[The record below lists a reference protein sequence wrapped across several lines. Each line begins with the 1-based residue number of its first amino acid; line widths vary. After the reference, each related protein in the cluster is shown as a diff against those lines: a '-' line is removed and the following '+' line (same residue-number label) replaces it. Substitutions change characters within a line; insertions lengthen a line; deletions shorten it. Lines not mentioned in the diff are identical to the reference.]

1 MSTAGKVLVV
11 SIMLA
16 SILCLVLA
24 AGVVQINYAGNRLL
38 DQIAKDLAKTQED
51 LEATRLET
59 IQVRDKTI
67 LVQEKIDRDL
77 TTLRAQQADLVRSRS
92 QIVDMLERLK
102 YDLDAENRKIE
113 LARAALQTRNN
124 EFDADEKALDDLRKQ
139 VQGLKAST
147 GQQTERLQSLRTE
160 FQKNYRGSREMLGKI
175 RPE

>member
-11 SIMLA
+11 FIMLA
-16 SILCLVLA
+16 SIVCMMLA
-24 AGVVQINYAGNRLL
+24 SAVVQINFAGNRQL

-77 TTLRAQQADLVRSRS
+77 TALRAQQADLVRSRS

-139 VQGLKAST
+139 VQGLKTST
-147 GQQTERLQSLRTE
+147 AQQTERLQSLRGD
-160 FQKNYRGSREMLGKI
+160 FQKNHRGSREMLGKA

>member
-11 SIMLA
+11 IIMLVSIACLMLA
-16 SILCLVLA
+16 SA
-24 AGVVQINYAGNRLL
+24 VVQINYAGNRML
-38 DQIAKDLAKTQED
+38 DQIAKDLAKAQED
-51 LEATRLET
+51 LEATRFET

-92 QIVDMLERLK
+92 QLVDMLERLK

-113 LARAALQTRNN
+113 LARAALQTRNS
-124 EFDADEKALDDLRKQ
+124 EFDADEKSLDDLRRK

-147 GQQTERLQSLRTE
+147 GQQTERLQSLRSQ
-160 FQKNYRGSREMLGKI
+160 FQQNYRSSREMLGKY
-175 RPE
+175 RAE